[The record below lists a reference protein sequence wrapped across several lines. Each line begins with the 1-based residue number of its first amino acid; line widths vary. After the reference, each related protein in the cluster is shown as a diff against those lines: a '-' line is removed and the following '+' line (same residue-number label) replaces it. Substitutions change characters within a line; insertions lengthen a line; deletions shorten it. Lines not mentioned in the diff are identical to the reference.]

1 MNRPLTGSR
10 ALLLDLDGVLVDT
23 LPVMQTAWA
32 AVCQRHGVRLPFEVY
47 KQHLGRPFDD
57 IMRLLEIPHA
67 EQLHAS
73 YDEAAREASGQ
84 AEVFE
89 GIEDVLHLFSE
100 QEWLLGVVTS
110 KPLRRAL
117 PLLARIG
124 CSFATIRTP
133 GRSRGKPAPDPLL
146 LAVLDLGVD
155 PEQATYVG
163 DMSVDRESARRA
175 GVGYVHA
182 AWGYGLPGLPLP
194 AVASVPQDLL
204 SLLRVQEAD
213 PVAAGRGER

>member
-1 MNRPLTGSR
+1 MNRSLAGSR
-10 ALLLDLDGVLVDT
+10 ALLLDLDGVLVHT
-23 LPVMQTAWA
+23 LPVMQAAWA
-32 AVCQRHGVRLPFEVY
+32 ALCKQHDIHLPFEAY

-57 IMRLLEIPHA
+57 IMRLLGLSDA
-67 EQLHAS
+67 ELLHTT
-73 YDEAAREASGQ
+73 YDEAACAASDL
-84 AEVFE
+84 AEVFA
-89 GIEDVLHLFSE
+89 GIEQVLHVFAE
-100 QEWLLGVVTS
+100 EEWLLGVVTS

-124 CSFATIRTP
+124 CPFATIRTP

-146 LAVLDLGVD
+146 LAVLDLGLD

-163 DMSVDRESARRA
+163 DMEVDRVSARRA

-194 AVASVPQDLL
+194 AVASTPQDLL
-204 SLLRVQEAD
+204 SLLRVREESTAI
-213 PVAAGRGER
+213 GRERR